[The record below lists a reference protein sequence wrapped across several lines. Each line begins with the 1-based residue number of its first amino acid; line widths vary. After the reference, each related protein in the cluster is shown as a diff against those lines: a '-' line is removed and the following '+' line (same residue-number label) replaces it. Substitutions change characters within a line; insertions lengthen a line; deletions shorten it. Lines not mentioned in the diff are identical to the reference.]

1 MTQVNIKNIGSFLVL
16 PAPLNPIGAFD
27 AEAFKASFRS
37 LVDANAEA
45 LYIAVDLSGLD
56 FVYSDAYNAFM
67 QCHQELSNKNGLFA
81 VLADMDSLASSLR
94 KVGLERFIRIFS
106 REEDMAAYVPVNA
119 SKISITPPKNETD
132 LKSPNIPVEATTSM
146 AAAAPA
152 APEAPVTETAPATP
166 AAPEKK
172 PEFHGLDKNPLEDE
186 SSSSGGCA
194 FVVVVLLIAIA
205 VAAYFFM

>member
-132 LKSPNIPVEATTSM
+132 LKSPNIPVEATTST
-146 AAAAPA
+146 AATAPA
-152 APEAPVTETAPATP
+152 APVTETAPATP

-205 VAAYFFM
+205 FAAYFFM

>member
-1 MTQVNIKNIGSFLVL
+1 MTQENIKNIGSFLVL

-27 AEAFKASFRS
+27 AETFKASFRS

-106 REEDMAAYVPVNA
+106 KEEDMAAYVPVNA
-119 SKISITPPKNETD
+119 SKISKTPPKNETD
-132 LKSPNIPVEATTSM
+132 LKSPNIS
-146 AAAAPA
+146 AAPKTEAA

-172 PEFHGLDKNPLEDE
+172 PEFQGLDKNPLEDE
-186 SSSSGGCA
+186 SSSSGGCV

>member
-1 MTQVNIKNIGSFLVL
+1 MTQENIKNIGSFLVL

-106 REEDMAAYVPVNA
+106 KEEDMAAYVPVNA
-119 SKISITPPKNETD
+119 SKISKTPPKNETD
-132 LKSPNIPVEATTSM
+132 LKSPNIPAVTTTEA
-146 AAAAPA
+146 A

-172 PEFHGLDKNPLEDE
+172 PEFQGLDKNPLEDE
-186 SSSSGGCA
+186 SSSSGGCV

>member
-1 MTQVNIKNIGSFLVL
+1 MTQENIKNIGSFLVL

-106 REEDMAAYVPVNA
+106 KEEDMAAYVPVNA
-119 SKISITPPKNETD
+119 SKISKTPPKNETD
-132 LKSPNIPVEATTSM
+132 LKSLNIPAATTTE
-146 AAAAPA
+146 AAASV
-152 APEAPVTETAPATP
+152 APVTESAPATP
-166 AAPEKK
+166 AVPENK
-172 PEFHGLDKNPLEDE
+172 PVFQGLDTNPLEDE
-186 SSSSGGCA
+186 SSSSGGCIFA
-194 FVVVVLLIAIA
+194 VVILLIAIA
-205 VAAYFFM
+205 VAVYFFM

>member
-27 AEAFKASFRS
+27 AETFKASFRS

-106 REEDMAAYVPVNA
+106 KEEDMAAYVPVNA
-119 SKISITPPKNETD
+119 SKISKTPPKNETD
-132 LKSPNIPVEATTSM
+132 LKSPNIP
-146 AAAAPA
+146 AAPKTEAA
-152 APEAPVTETAPATP
+152 APEAPVTESAPATP
-166 AAPEKK
+166 AIPENK
-172 PEFHGLDKNPLEDE
+172 PVFQGLDTNPLEDE
-186 SSSSGGCA
+186 SSSSGGCV

-205 VAAYFFM
+205 VDAYFFM

>member
-1 MTQVNIKNIGSFLVL
+1 MTQENIKNIGSFLVL

-81 VLADMDSLASSLR
+81 VLADMESLASSLR

-106 REEDMAAYVPVNA
+106 KEEDMAAYVPVNA
-119 SKISITPPKNETD
+119 SKISKTPPKNETD
-132 LKSPNIPVEATTSM
+132 LKSPNIPAAATTD
-146 AAAAPA
+146 AAAPA
-152 APEAPVTETAPATP
+152 ASEAPVTETAPATP

-186 SSSSGGCA
+186 SSSSGGCV
-194 FVVVVLLIAIA
+194 FVVVVLLIVIA
-205 VAAYFFM
+205 VAAYIFM

>member
-1 MTQVNIKNIGSFLVL
+1 MTQENIKNIGSFLVL

-106 REEDMAAYVPVNA
+106 KEEDMAAYVPVNA
-119 SKISITPPKNETD
+119 SKISKTPPKNETD
-132 LKSPNIPVEATTSM
+132 LKSPNIP
-146 AAAAPA
+146 AAPKTEAA

-172 PEFHGLDKNPLEDE
+172 PEFQGLDKNPLEDE
-186 SSSSGGCA
+186 SSSSGGCV

>member
-1 MTQVNIKNIGSFLVL
+1 MTQENIKNIGSFLVL

-81 VLADMDSLASSLR
+81 VLADMESLASSLR

-106 REEDMAAYVPVNA
+106 KEEDMAAYVPVNA
-119 SKISITPPKNETD
+119 SKISKTPPKNETD
-132 LKSPNIPVEATTSM
+132 LKSPNIPAAATTD
-146 AAAAPA
+146 AAAPA
-152 APEAPVTETAPATP
+152 ASEAPVAETASATP

-186 SSSSGGCA
+186 SSSSGGCV
-194 FVVVVLLIAIA
+194 FVVVVLLIVIA
-205 VAAYFFM
+205 VAAYIFM

>member
-1 MTQVNIKNIGSFLVL
+1 MTQENIKNIGSFLVL

-81 VLADMDSLASSLR
+81 VLADMESLASSLR

-106 REEDMAAYVPVNA
+106 KEEDMAAYVPVNA
-119 SKISITPPKNETD
+119 SKISKTPPKNETD
-132 LKSPNIPVEATTSM
+132 LKSPNIPAAATTD
-146 AAAAPA
+146 AAAPA
-152 APEAPVTETAPATP
+152 ASEAPVAETASATP

-186 SSSSGGCA
+186 SSSSGGCV

>member
-1 MTQVNIKNIGSFLVL
+1 ML

-146 AAAAPA
+146 AVPA
-152 APEAPVTETAPATP
+152 APEAPVTETAPAMP

>member
-1 MTQVNIKNIGSFLVL
+1 MTQENIKNIGSFLVL

-106 REEDMAAYVPVNA
+106 KEEDMAAYVPVNA
-119 SKISITPPKNETD
+119 SKISKTPPKNETD
-132 LKSPNIPVEATTSM
+132 LKSPNIPAATTTE
-146 AAAAPA
+146 AAASV
-152 APEAPVTETAPATP
+152 APVTESAPATP
-166 AAPEKK
+166 AVPENK
-172 PEFHGLDKNPLEDE
+172 PVFQGLDTNPLEDE
-186 SSSSGGCA
+186 SSSSGGCIFA
-194 FVVVVLLIAIA
+194 VVILLIAIA

>member
-1 MTQVNIKNIGSFLVL
+1 MTQENIKNIGSFLVL

-81 VLADMDSLASSLR
+81 VLADMESLASSLR

-106 REEDMAAYVPVNA
+106 KEEDMAAYVPVNA
-119 SKISITPPKNETD
+119 SKISKTPPKNETD
-132 LKSPNIPVEATTSM
+132 LKSPNIPAAATTD
-146 AAAAPA
+146 AAAPA
-152 APEAPVTETAPATP
+152 ASEAPVAETATATP

-186 SSSSGGCA
+186 SSSSGGCV

>member
-1 MTQVNIKNIGSFLVL
+1 MTQENIKNIGSFLVL

-106 REEDMAAYVPVNA
+106 KEEDMAAYVPVNA
-119 SKISITPPKNETD
+119 SKISKTPPKNETD
-132 LKSPNIPVEATTSM
+132 LKSPNIPAAATTD
-146 AAAAPA
+146 AAAPA
-152 APEAPVTETAPATP
+152 ASEAPVAETASATP

-186 SSSSGGCA
+186 SSSSGGCV
-194 FVVVVLLIAIA
+194 FVVVVLLIVIA
-205 VAAYFFM
+205 VAAYIFM

>member
-27 AEAFKASFRS
+27 AEAFKASFLS

-94 KVGLERFIRIFS
+94 KVGLERFIRIFG

-119 SKISITPPKNETD
+119 SKISITPPKNETE
-132 LKSPNIPVEATTSM
+132 LKSPNIPAEATTTT
-146 AAAAPA
+146 AAATHA
-152 APEAPVTETAPATP
+152 APVTETAPATP
-166 AAPEKK
+166 ADPEKK

-186 SSSSGGCA
+186 SSSSSGGCA

>member
-1 MTQVNIKNIGSFLVL
+1 MTQENIKNIGSFLVL

-27 AEAFKASFRS
+27 AETFKASFRS

-106 REEDMAAYVPVNA
+106 KEEDMAAYVPVNA
-119 SKISITPPKNETD
+119 SKISKTPPKNETD
-132 LKSPNIPVEATTSM
+132 LKSPNIP
-146 AAAAPA
+146 AAPKTEAA
-152 APEAPVTETAPATP
+152 APEAPVTESAPATP
-166 AAPEKK
+166 AIPENK
-172 PEFHGLDKNPLEDE
+172 PVFQGLDTNPLEDE
-186 SSSSGGCA
+186 SSSSGGCV

>member
-1 MTQVNIKNIGSFLVL
+1 MTQVNTKNIGSFLVL
-16 PAPLNPIGAFD
+16 EAPLNPIGAFD

-106 REEDMAAYVPVNA
+106 KEEDMAAYVPVNA
-119 SKISITPPKNETD
+119 SKISKTPPKNETD
-132 LKSPNIPVEATTSM
+132 LKSPNIP
-146 AAAAPA
+146 AAPKTEAA

-172 PEFHGLDKNPLEDE
+172 PEFQGLDKNPLEDE
-186 SSSSGGCA
+186 SSSSGGCV

>member
-1 MTQVNIKNIGSFLVL
+1 MTQENIKNIGSFLVL

-81 VLADMDSLASSLR
+81 VLADMESLASSLR

-106 REEDMAAYVPVNA
+106 KEEDMAAYVPVNA
-119 SKISITPPKNETD
+119 SKISKTPPKNETD
-132 LKSPNIPVEATTSM
+132 LKSPNIPAAATTD
-146 AAAAPA
+146 AAAPA
-152 APEAPVTETAPATP
+152 ASEAPVAETASATP
-166 AAPEKK
+166 AASEKK

-186 SSSSGGCA
+186 SSSSGGCV
-194 FVVVVLLIAIA
+194 FVVVVLLIVIA
-205 VAAYFFM
+205 VAAYIFM

>member
-1 MTQVNIKNIGSFLVL
+1 MTQENIKNIGSFLVL

-27 AEAFKASFRS
+27 AETFKASFRS

-106 REEDMAAYVPVNA
+106 KEEDMAAYVPVNA
-119 SKISITPPKNETD
+119 SKISKTPPKNETD
-132 LKSPNIPVEATTSM
+132 LKSPNIPAATTTE
-146 AAAAPA
+146 AAASV
-152 APEAPVTETAPATP
+152 APVTESAPATP
-166 AAPEKK
+166 AVPENK
-172 PEFHGLDKNPLEDE
+172 PVFQGLDTNPLEDE
-186 SSSSGGCA
+186 SSSSGGCIFA
-194 FVVVVLLIAIA
+194 VVILLIAIA

>member
-132 LKSPNIPVEATTSM
+132 LKSPNIPVEATTST
-146 AAAAPA
+146 AAPA
-152 APEAPVTETAPATP
+152 APVTETAPATP

>member
-1 MTQVNIKNIGSFLVL
+1 
-16 PAPLNPIGAFD
+16 
-27 AEAFKASFRS
+27 
-37 LVDANAEA
+37 
-45 LYIAVDLSGLD
+45 
-56 FVYSDAYNAFM
+56 M

-132 LKSPNIPVEATTSM
+132 LKSPNIPVEATTST

-152 APEAPVTETAPATP
+152 APVTETAPATP